1 MHDPAP
7 TDSDL
12 LLRAR
17 DGNADAYAELYRRHH
32 GTVLAI
38 ALQTV
43 GPRYAEDLAAEAF
56 TRTLRL
62 IREGAGPTGPVR
74 PYLVA
79 AVRNGRISDQR
90 TNRRVSPV
98 ADIRDVADDHSRVP
112 QPETPDRL
120 DSMLVRDA
128 FRTLPP
134 RWRAVLWLGLVE
146 GRPATEVAELLGVSP
161 DAATQLSSRAR
172 EALRVAYLE
181 QHLTAP
187 GPAACDSIRSE
198 LAKHVR
204 GTSTRRRQRVA
215 KHVGE
220 CESCRTATTELAAV
234 GASLHRPVELE
245 RLIA

>member
-12 LLRAR
+12 LRRAR
-17 DGNADAYAELYRRHH
+17 EGDAEAYAELYRRHH

-38 ALQTV
+38 AIQTV

-90 TNRRVSPV
+90 TNGRVTPV
-98 ADIRDVADDHSRVP
+98 AEMGDVVDDHSHVP
-112 QPETPDRL
+112 SPETTDRL
-120 DSMLVRDA
+120 DGMLVRDA
-128 FRTLPP
+128 FKSLPP

-146 GRPATEVAELLGVSP
+146 GRPATEVAALLGISSH
-161 DAATQLSSRAR
+161 AAAQLSARAR
-172 EALRVAYLE
+172 EALRIAYLD
-181 QHLTAP
+181 QHLAAP
-187 GPAACDSIRSE
+187 GPAACDAVRSE

-204 GTSTRRRQRVA
+204 GTSIRRRQRVA
-215 KHVGE
+215 MHVAG
-220 CESCRTATTELAAV
+220 CEPCRTATTELAAV
-234 GASLHRPVELE
+234 GAALPRPIELE
-245 RLIA
+245 QLIA